1 MVRTKKEMRSK
12 RYKLSSSKWKW
23 ILAVLAIIFVVGGV
37 YGVMYWKDLN
47 HSLEQA
53 NVKPDAPQGTTVVEK
68 RELRAKKVSLSEG
81 DPINILLLGTDD
93 DGRGRDEAKG
103 YVSRSDSMIV
113 LSMNPKTRTT
123 KMLSIPRD
131 VYAFIQGQPGPDKIN
146 HAYAF
151 GGVDLSMD
159 TVQNFLN
166 LPIDYYA
173 VVNMQGLEQLVDAVG
188 GVDITSPITFTYQE
202 SSFVAGE
209 TKHVDGWNAMNFARM
224 RYDDPE
230 GETGRQNRQKLV
242 IKAIVDKI
250 ISGGGIVNLP
260 QLLQVVAK
268 NVKTNLDLK
277 QAMDIYQKYSPAL
290 QNISAIKFE
299 GLEDLYLNEI
309 FYFYAPMNSR
319 LKVANELRRNSG
331 LNPITAAQL
340 KDTLGNNGDT
350 ASAGQSIVSHTA
362 RLIIN
367 QYPTGL
373 SDTELSQVTQTQ
385 NSVQSV
391 RQAEYYVPRVS
402 ANTYREPDTE
412 KSTSTSNGGTTSSE
426 SSTFRPT
433 PSTSENSTS
442 GTIIIPSTSSNT
454 TSTPSVSEPVT
465 PTPETTPPAVSE
477 PTTPTTPATPS
488 TSAEPTTPT
497 APASSAQ

>member
-1 MVRTKKEMRSK
+1 MIRTKKEMRRTRHKSQP
-12 RYKLSSSKWKW
+12 SKWKW
-23 ILAVLAIIFVVGGV
+23 LWLVLAVLLVAGGG
-37 YGVMYWKDLN
+37 YATWYWVDLN
-47 HSLEQA
+47 KALEQA
-53 NVKPDAPQGTTVVEK
+53 NVKPETPQGTPVIEK
-68 RELRAKKVSLSEG
+68 RELRAKKVSLTEG
-81 DPINILLLGTDD
+81 EPINILLLGTDD

-123 KMLSIPRD
+123 KMVSIPRD

-151 GGVDLSMD
+151 GGVDLSID
-159 TVQNFLN
+159 TVQNFLDI
-166 LPIDYYA
+166 PIDYYA

-242 IKAIVDKI
+242 IKAIVDKL
-250 ISGGGIVNLP
+250 ISGGGIVNAP

-277 QAMDIYQKYSPAL
+277 QALDIYQKYAPAL
-290 QNISAIKFE
+290 QNISAIKFD

-309 FYFYAPMNSR
+309 FYFYAPMSSR

-340 KDTLGNNGDT
+340 KDTLTDSPDDAQVAVTKT
-350 ASAGQSIVSHTA
+350 AK
-362 RLIIN
+362 LIIN

-385 NSVQSV
+385 NSVQAI
-391 RQAEYYVPRVS
+391 RQTEYYYTPWVS
-402 ANTYREPDTE
+402 EETY
-412 KSTSTSNGGTTSSE
+412 
-426 SSTFRPT
+426 
-433 PSTSENSTS
+433 
-442 GTIIIPSTSSNT
+442 
-454 TSTPSVSEPVT
+454 VSEPVVT
-465 PTPETTPPAVSE
+465 
-477 PTTPTTPATPS
+477 
-488 TSAEPTTPT
+488 PTTPT
-497 APASSAQ
+497 APTTSSDSGNNSGTISTGDNTNSNTLTPPYPVAPTTPTENTSTEVTQPTTPAVETPTVETPAVETPTVEGASE